1 MAAIINALAD
11 YAKKESPVLTGAPK
25 APTAEKG
32 TGGDIIATCA
42 YVLAAL
48 EGIDLS
54 DYAKTTDLDEYAK
67 KVSPAL
73 SGTPTAPTAAKTVN
87 NTQIAT
93 TAFVH
98 LLAGAAN
105 NGGIVDS
112 LLAQNGYVKF
122 ANGLILQW
130 GYYVESQ
137 NPTDYRY
144 WSIPFT
150 SHYITMATKTYY
162 EPKEEAV
169 PWLVGIDMQKFI
181 CGYGANFIG
190 SSYVSC
196 VGIGCQLQWGINTG
210 GAVRTSTLPIP
221 FTNVFLAVASTSSE
235 WCCPGCSATNTTVTT
250 RAYQSNRPDVAQPSD
265 VNWIIIGCQP
275 QWGFTNNTGRP
286 YITFP
291 FKFSNVFTAISCI
304 CHNGSPSEANTVYN
318 VSISGMNIG
327 ASGGGS
333 GKYWCAFGVAQQQWG
348 YSTGG
353 SGAWALKFNGVYTA
367 VVVGAPGFPAREF
380 CGFTFDYTLTGW
392 SFAAGYNSPV
402 SYIRPTTTA
411 ISLGY

>member
-1 MAAIINALAD
+1 MGIMMIAGTECRRQGCSLQDGKQWGKILGDTVNLKIINFPVSFNECFGGLALFNGDPVAAAE
-11 YAKKESPVLTGAPK
+11 YATITDITNTNFKIYMYANN
-25 APTAEKG
+25 AG
-32 TGGDIIATCA
+32 TG
-42 YVLAAL
+42 
-48 EGIDLS
+48 
-54 DYAKTTDLDEYAK
+54 YANANIFYLF
-67 KVSPAL
+67 L
-73 SGTPTAPTAAKTVN
+73 
-87 NTQIAT
+87 
-93 TAFVH
+93 
-98 LLAGAAN
+98 GA
-105 NGGIVDS
+105 
-112 LLAQNGYVKF
+112 QP
-122 ANGLILQW
+122 QW

-196 VGIGCQLQWGINTG
+196 VGIGCQ
-210 GAVRTSTLPIP
+210 P
-221 FTNVFLAVASTSSE
+221 
-235 WCCPGCSATNTTVTT
+235 
-250 RAYQSNRPDVAQPSD
+250 
-265 VNWIIIGCQP
+265 
-275 QWGFTNNTGRP
+275 
-286 YITFP
+286 
-291 FKFSNVFTAISCI
+291 
-304 CHNGSPSEANTVYN
+304 
-318 VSISGMNIG
+318 
-327 ASGGGS
+327 
-333 GKYWCAFGVAQQQWG
+333 QWG

-392 SFAAGYNSPV
+392 SFTAGYNSPI